1 MVILMGRKPVMLI
14 ILVLSIVLLSGT
26 VLANTYYVSSSDLHK
41 INDTN
46 GWAKRTVPYSDWL
59 ETPDKTISLLSKLN
73 EESLTNCT
81 NPESPIY
88 DPNVL
93 KAYGKIPVIKNTTQ
107 LAEFNST
114 LQTVRDNS
122 IREVKPYLYPN
133 GPIVDYGAGSMHG
146 YFMIKLYDYEGNKT
160 VYSRTEL
167 KEIYKVVE
175 KYALEA
181 GTDEVPVM
189 FCLWDKTAIF
199 YFPENNSSFDGSI
212 FGKDVVQLTDIEFPV
227 YYYNIANSSFL
238 QIIKNDSLDEIKPYL
253 HPKGPIVEY
262 GSDTMEG
269 VFPIKL
275 YYEGNK
281 TVYSQA
287 ELDEINNIVRKCA
300 NKAGLENV
308 SVMFYNQEGVVRFDS
323 YINEKY
329 FSPNNSISGDKN
341 IVEFNN
347 SNTNDSKSLYKN
359 SSDLISSSGN
369 ESSKN
374 NSTPGF
380 GLLGGLACLFG
391 GWKFGK
397 K

>member
-1 MVILMGRKPVMLI
+1 M
-14 ILVLSIVLLSGT
+14 
-26 VLANTYYVSSSDLHK
+26 
-41 INDTN
+41 
-46 GWAKRTVPYSDWL
+46 
-59 ETPDKTISLLSKLN
+59 
-73 EESLTNCT
+73 
-81 NPESPIY
+81 
-88 DPNVL
+88 
-93 KAYGKIPVIKNTTQ
+93 
-107 LAEFNST
+107 
-114 LQTVRDNS
+114 
-122 IREVKPYLYPN
+122 
-133 GPIVDYGAGSMHG
+133 
-146 YFMIKLYDYEGNKT
+146 
-160 VYSRTEL
+160 
-167 KEIYKVVE
+167 
-175 KYALEA
+175 
-181 GTDEVPVM
+181 
-189 FCLWDKTAIF
+189 
-199 YFPENNSSFDGSI
+199 
-212 FGKDVVQLTDIEFPV
+212 

-281 TVYSQA
+281 TVYSQT

-341 IVEFNN
+341 IIEFNN
-347 SNTNDSKSLYKN
+347 SNNNDSKSLYKN
-359 SSDLISSSGN
+359 SSNLISSSEN

-374 NSTPGF
+374 NSTPGL
-380 GLLGGLACLFG
+380 GLLGGLACLCG